1 MEYQDTRTQA
11 AQGSSEAG
19 EMSLEE
25 REELI
30 SKYDSESVSSGG
42 TGLSHTI
49 VKWIAI
55 AMSVFHITA
64 ALSGRIPTLQY
75 RSIHLAF
82 VLALGFLCYP
92 GFKKNKGVIKPL
104 DWLLAAL
111 GAVSA
116 AYVAAEYSHIIFRAS
131 MPTTLDIVMFCVM
144 TVVLFL
150 ATRRS
155 VGWALVIIPTV
166 FLIYAFF
173 GRQMPGILMHKGITL
188 TRMTSHMF
196 LGTEGIFGVSLGTCA
211 TYIIV
216 FVIFSAFLERSGL
229 GEVINDIA
237 FALAGWTAGGPGKI
251 SVITSA
257 AFGTIS
263 GSAVANVVT
272 TGAFTIPLMKKTG
285 FESSFA
291 GGVEAVSSTGGQL
304 MPPVMGAA
312 AFIMA
317 DMMGVSYTKV
327 CLAALFP
334 VLLYYFNLFICIH
347 LHAKKLGLHGM
358 SKENLPKVL
367 PILKARGHLLL
378 PFLAVIV
385 LLTMGYTPLYV
396 GAIGIM
402 LVIVSAALRKS
413 TRMNFKDILWALEKG
428 AKNSLSVSI
437 SCAAVGLIVGVFTLT
452 GLSAVFSNFIL
463 KVGDGQIYLTLFFV
477 MILAIVLG
485 MGLPTVAVYL
495 LMTTVAIPI
504 LIAFGIEKMPAHFFV
519 FYFGLLAGLTPP
531 VAVTAYAA
539 AGLAEANPTQTAL
552 HSLKLALAGFLI
564 PYVFVLAPEMLFA
577 SGTVTD
583 SLYVFAVTL
592 MGIVLLG
599 ASVEGYLLR
608 PLPQWQRLLSALTAL
623 MLIYPEKITDLIG
636 LIIFCLLF
644 ILQKWGPGAKKE
656 QRAAAVETK
665 SDSKGEDDSI

>member
-1 MEYQDTRTQA
+1 MEYEQSAQA
-11 AQGSSEAG
+11 HEDPKAMGAE
-19 EMSLEE
+19 EISLEE
-25 REELI
+25 RQKLI
-30 SKYDSESVSSGG
+30 SKYDTESVGSDGAG
-42 TGLSHTI
+42 PAQTI
-49 VKWIAI
+49 VKWIAV
-55 AMSVFHITA
+55 AMSVFHIAA
-64 ALSGRIPTLQY
+64 ALSGRLPTLQY

-82 VLALGFLCYP
+82 VIALGFLCYP
-92 GFKKNKGVIKPL
+92 GLKKNKGRITPL
-104 DWLLAAL
+104 DWVLAAV
-111 GAVSA
+111 GAVTA
-116 AYVAAEYSHIIFRAS
+116 GYVAAEYHSIIFRAS

-144 TVVLFL
+144 TLLLFMV
-150 ATRRS
+150 TRRS

-166 FLIYAFF
+166 FVIYAFF
-173 GRQMPGILMHKGITL
+173 GRHMPGILMHKGITM
-188 TRMTSHMF
+188 TRMTSHMY

-285 FESSFA
+285 FEREFA

-317 DMMGVSYTKV
+317 DMMGLSYSKV
-327 CLAALFP
+327 CLAALLP
-334 VLLYYFNLFICIH
+334 VLLYYLNLFICIH
-347 LHAKKLGLHGM
+347 FHAKKLGLNGI
-358 SKENLPKVL
+358 SKENLPKLV
-367 PILKARGHLLL
+367 PILKERGHLMI

-385 LLTMGYTPLYV
+385 LLTAGYTPLYV
-396 GAIGIM
+396 GAIGIL
-402 LVIVSAALRKS
+402 LVILAAALRKS
-413 TRMNFKDILWALEKG
+413 TRMSLRDILWALEKG

-437 SCAAVGLIVGVFTLT
+437 SCAVVGLIVGVFTLT

-463 KVGDGQIYLTLFFV
+463 KVAAGNVYLTLFFV

-495 LMTTVAIPI
+495 LMTTVTVPI
-504 LIAFGIEKMPAHFFV
+504 LIAVGIEKMPAHFFV
-519 FYFGLLAGLTPP
+519 FYFGLMAGLTPP
-531 VAVTAYAA
+531 VAITAYAA
-539 AGLAEANPTQTAL
+539 AGLAEANPTRTAL
-552 HSLKLALAGFLI
+552 QGLKLALAGFLI
-564 PYVFVLAPEMLFA
+564 PYVFVFAPEMLFS
-577 SGTVTD
+577 SGTAAQ

-592 MGIVLLG
+592 LGIVLL
-599 ASVEGYLLR
+599 AACVEGYLLR
-608 PLPQWQRLLSALTAL
+608 PMPVWQRAISGVTAL
-623 MLIYPEKITDLIG
+623 LLIYPEKITDLIG
-636 LIIFCLLF
+636 VLIFCMLLV
-644 ILQKWGPGAKKE
+644 LQKWGRRKTP
-656 QRAAAVETK
+656 RAAEP
-665 SDSKGEDDSI
+665 S